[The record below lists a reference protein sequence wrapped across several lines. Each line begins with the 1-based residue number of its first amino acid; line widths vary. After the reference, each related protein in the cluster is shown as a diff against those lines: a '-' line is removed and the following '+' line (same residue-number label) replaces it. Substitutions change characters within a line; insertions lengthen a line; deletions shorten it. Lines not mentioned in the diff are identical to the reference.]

1 MQFFL
6 SRKSIFTRLVLSI
19 LAVHGENYVKTA
31 EFTSGNGG
39 IFAIEKERGNGFL
52 EMRETNL
59 IRKE

>member
-1 MQFFL
+1 MKI
-6 SRKSIFTRLVLSI
+6 S
-19 LAVHGENYVKTA
+19 